1 MTIPSENLEVAEKPR
16 RRWLP
21 IISLLIAIAALA
33 VGGYSLK
40 RADDENKQLRRLISS
55 LDSDVSDLEY
65 ELSNLD
71 TELSSLTYDLSSV
84 ERNLSSVERNVS
96 SVEGNVS
103 SLTSDV
109 SSLDYELSSLDSN
122 VASLWDY
129 AAGIRDCVNEFIDAW
144 ANNGRAYYC

>member
-16 RRWLP
+16 RRLLP
-21 IISLLIAIAALA
+21 IIGLLIAIAALA

-40 RADDENKQLRRLISS
+40 RADDESKQLRRLISS

-65 ELSNLD
+65 ELSSLD

-84 ERNLSSVERNVS
+84 ERNVS
-96 SVEGNVS
+96 SVK
-103 SLTSDV
+103 SDV

-122 VASLWDY
+122 VASLWGN

-144 ANNGRAYYC
+144 ANSGRTYYCR